1 MDADNKDLDT
11 GQVYTRFKGIITNF
25 NISES
30 FDPIGKDLTNTV
42 TVSVAN
48 LNTLLEQ
55 KISGQRTNPEDR
67 KRIHPTDVIF
77 DRIPELHNMHFDF
90 GKEFNTSS
98 GAGGSGVGGGGG
110 GGGGGGSN
118 RRNVTD
124 RR

>member
-1 MDADNKDLDT
+1 M
-11 GQVYTRFKGIITNF
+11 
-25 NISES
+25 
-30 FDPIGKDLTNTV
+30 
-42 TVSVAN
+42 
-48 LNTLLEQ
+48 
-55 KISGQRTNPEDR
+55 
-67 KRIHPTDVIF
+67 IF